1 MDLKEL
7 LPVLLITVFAIIS
20 AAKKKKQPVSE
31 SEEQADTAPSDSPW
45 DDLMRELKKG
55 GGADTESAAD
65 SRPVQR
71 TVPDADALPT
81 EMLSY
86 DDEAIEAFE
95 NRTVFSYDDMVGDN
109 APEPMSTADQG
120 TSPTP
125 QLATEPEPASS
136 ERAFPGGFD
145 PKWPCCIPKFSNR
158 VFKFFQHVFRCGF
171 RRTDPGRLFGL
182 LQSRRKLRCGIAS
195 RETVGIRFLRYSA
208 LGERADENP

>member
-31 SEEQADTAPSDSPW
+31 SEEQADTAPY
-45 DDLMRELKKG
+45 
-55 GGADTESAAD
+55 
-65 SRPVQR
+65 
-71 TVPDADALPT
+71 ADALPT

-120 TSPTP
+120 NSPTP

-145 PKWPCCIPKFSNR
+145 PKMAVLYSEILKP
-158 VFKFFQHVFRCGF
+158 
-171 RRTDPGRLFGL
+171 
-182 LQSRRKLRCGIAS
+182 
-195 RETVGIRFLRYSA
+195 RF
-208 LGERADENP
+208 

>member
-1 MDLKEL
+1 MNLKEL

-120 TSPTP
+120 NSPTP

-145 PKWPCCIPKFSNR
+145 PKMAVLYSEILKP
-158 VFKFFQHVFRCGF
+158 
-171 RRTDPGRLFGL
+171 
-182 LQSRRKLRCGIAS
+182 
-195 RETVGIRFLRYSA
+195 RF
-208 LGERADENP
+208 

>member
-120 TSPTP
+120 NSPTP
-125 QLATEPEPASS
+125 QLATEP
-136 ERAFPGGFD
+136 
-145 PKWPCCIPKFSNR
+145 
-158 VFKFFQHVFRCGF
+158 
-171 RRTDPGRLFGL
+171 
-182 LQSRRKLRCGIAS
+182 
-195 RETVGIRFLRYSA
+195 
-208 LGERADENP
+208 

>member
-120 TSPTP
+120 NSPTP

-136 ERAFPGGFD
+136 ERA
-145 PKWPCCIPKFSNR
+145 NR

>member
-71 TVPDADALPT
+71 TFRMRTRCRRRCCLT
-81 EMLSY
+81 TTRRSKRS
-86 DDEAIEAFE
+86 
-95 NRTVFSYDDMVGDN
+95 RTVRSFRHDDMVGDN
-109 APEPMSTADQG
+109 APEPMSTRGSGEFPYSAACYG
-120 TSPTP
+120 
-125 QLATEPEPASS
+125 ARNPASS

-145 PKWPCCIPKFSNR
+145 PKMAVLYSEILKP
-158 VFKFFQHVFRCGF
+158 
-171 RRTDPGRLFGL
+171 
-182 LQSRRKLRCGIAS
+182 
-195 RETVGIRFLRYSA
+195 RF
-208 LGERADENP
+208 